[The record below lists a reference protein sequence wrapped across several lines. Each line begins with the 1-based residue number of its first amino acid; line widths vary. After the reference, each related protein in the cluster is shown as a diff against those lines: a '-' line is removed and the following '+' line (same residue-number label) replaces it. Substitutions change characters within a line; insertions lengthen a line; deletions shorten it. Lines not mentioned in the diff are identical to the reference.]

1 MIAIRLTKERIF
13 NDEWGRTMK
22 ILILGGT
29 RFLGRAFVEE
39 ALNRG
44 HEVTLFNRGTN
55 KEIFPEVEQ
64 LIGDRNGDVSSLEN
78 RKWDV
83 VVDTCGFSPHHIRN
97 VGEVLKDNIEH
108 YIFISSL
115 SVYKDWIPHHI
126 KEDYILQPEPTAEQI
141 KAVENGE
148 ISPYEHYGA
157 LKVLCEKEAEKYW
170 PGRVLH
176 VRAGLLSGMFDYTDR
191 LPYWI
196 QRIAK
201 GGKVLVP
208 GRKDRPVQIVD
219 IKDVANW
226 GLNMAENNKV
236 GTFNV
241 TGPNYELT
249 MEELLNTCKKVPNS
263 DATFVWVDES
273 FMNEHKV
280 QPWTEMPLW
289 LPETFSLEG
298 EPKPWKGGFSINI
311 ESAVKEGLTF
321 RRLEDTIADVYVW
334 MKGMDEWELKAG
346 ISGKREK
353 CLLEKWYQ

>member
-1 MIAIRLTKERIF
+1 
-13 NDEWGRTMK
+13 MK

-55 KEIFPEVEQ
+55 KEIFPDVEQ
-64 LIGDRNGDVSSLEN
+64 LIGDRNDDVSSLEN
-78 RKWDV
+78 RKWDMV
-83 VVDTCGFSPHHIRN
+83 IDTCGFSPHHIRN
-97 VGEVLKDNIEH
+97 VGEVLKDNIKH
-108 YIFISSL
+108 YTFISSL

-126 KEDYILQPEPTAEQI
+126 KEDYKLLPEPPSDKV

-148 ISPYEHYGA
+148 ISPYEYYGA
-157 LKVLCEKEAEKYW
+157 LKVLCEKEAENYW

-196 QRIAK
+196 QRVAK

-208 GRKDRPVQIVD
+208 GRKDRPVQFVD
-219 IKDVANW
+219 IKDVASF

-241 TGPNYELT
+241 TGPKDELT
-249 MEELLNTCKKVPNS
+249 MEELLNMSKKVTNS
-263 DATFVWVDES
+263 DAAFVWVDES
-273 FMNEHKV
+273 FMHENKV

-298 EPKPWKGGFSINI
+298 ETDPWKGGFSINI

-321 RRLEDTIADVYVW
+321 RRLEDTVTDVYAW
-334 MKGMDEWELKAG
+334 MRETKDRELKAG
-346 ISGKREK
+346 ISIEREK
-353 CLLEKWYQ
+353 VLLDKWYEIKRA

>member
-1 MIAIRLTKERIF
+1 
-13 NDEWGRTMK
+13 MK

-39 ALNRG
+39 ALKRG

-55 KEIFPEVEQ
+55 NEIFPEVEQ
-64 LIGDRNGDVSSLEN
+64 LIGDRNNDVSSLEN

-83 VVDTCGFSPHHIRN
+83 VIDTCGFSPHHIRN
-97 VGEVLKDNIEH
+97 IGAVLKDNIKH

-126 KEDYILQPEPTAEQI
+126 KEDYIVEPEPSNEQV

-148 ISPYEHYGA
+148 ISPYEYYGA

-176 VRAGLLSGMFDYTDR
+176 ARVGLLSGMFDYTDR

-196 QRIAK
+196 QRVAK

-208 GRKDRPVQIVD
+208 GRKGRPVQVVD
-219 IKDVANW
+219 IKDVASF

-236 GTFNV
+236 GTFNI
-241 TGPNYELT
+241 TGPNDELT
-249 MEELLNTCKKVPNS
+249 MEELLNTCKKVMNS
-263 DATFVWVDES
+263 DAEFVWVDES

-280 QPWTEMPLW
+280 EPWTEMPLW
-289 LPETFSLEG
+289 LPETFPLEG
-298 EPKPWKGGFSINI
+298 ETKPWRGGFSISI
-311 ESAVKEGLTF
+311 ERAVKAGLTF
-321 RRLEDTIADVYVW
+321 RSLEDTLTDVYEW
-334 MKGMDEWELKAG
+334 MKSMDEWELKTG
-346 ISGKREK
+346 ISVEREK
-353 CLLEKWYQ
+353 VLLDKWYEIKRV

>member
-1 MIAIRLTKERIF
+1 
-13 NDEWGRTMK
+13 MK

-55 KEIFPEVEQ
+55 QEIFPEVEQ

>member
-1 MIAIRLTKERIF
+1 
-13 NDEWGRTMK
+13 MK

-29 RFLGRAFVEE
+29 RFLGRAVVEE

-55 KEIFPEVEQ
+55 KEFFPEVEQ

-78 RKWDV
+78 RKWDA

-97 VGEVLKDNIEH
+97 VGEVLQNNIKH

-115 SVYKDWIPHHI
+115 SVYKDWIPHDI
-126 KEDYILQPEPTAEQI
+126 KEDYILQPEPTEEQI

-196 QRIAK
+196 GRVAK

-208 GRKDRPVQIVD
+208 GRKIRPVQLVD
-219 IKDVANW
+219 IKDVAGW
-226 GLNMAENNKV
+226 GLNMAEHNKA
-236 GTFNV
+236 GTFNI
-241 TGPNYELT
+241 TGPNDELT
-249 MEELLNTCKKVPNS
+249 MEELLNTCKKVTNS
-263 DATFVWVDES
+263 DAEFVWVDES
-273 FMNEHKV
+273 FMSEHNV

-289 LPETFSLEG
+289 IPETFPLDG
-298 EPKPWKGGFSINI
+298 ETKPWRGGFSICI
-311 ESAVKEGLTF
+311 ESAVNEGLTF
-321 RRLEDTIADVYVW
+321 RRIEETVTDVYEW
-334 MKGMDEWELKAG
+334 MESTEEWELKAG
-346 ISGKREK
+346 ISGEREK
-353 CLLEKWYQ
+353 VLLDKWYERKRV

>member
-1 MIAIRLTKERIF
+1 
-13 NDEWGRTMK
+13 MK

-55 KEIFPEVEQ
+55 QEIFPEVEQ

-148 ISPYEHYGA
+148 ISPYKHYGA

>member
-1 MIAIRLTKERIF
+1 
-13 NDEWGRTMK
+13 MK

-39 ALNRG
+39 TLQRG

-55 KEIFPEVEQ
+55 QEIFLEVEQ

-115 SVYKDWIPHHI
+115 SVYKDWIPHDI

-141 KAVENGE
+141 KTVENGE

-196 QRIAK
+196 GRIAK
-201 GGKVLVP
+201 GGEVLVP

-226 GLNMAENNKV
+226 GLNMAENNKA
-236 GTFNV
+236 GIFNV
-241 TGPNYELT
+241 QVR
-249 MEELLNTCKKVPNS
+249 M
-263 DATFVWVDES
+263 
-273 FMNEHKV
+273 MN
-280 QPWTEMPLW
+280 
-289 LPETFSLEG
+289 
-298 EPKPWKGGFSINI
+298 
-311 ESAVKEGLTF
+311 
-321 RRLEDTIADVYVW
+321 
-334 MKGMDEWELKAG
+334 
-346 ISGKREK
+346 
-353 CLLEKWYQ
+353 

>member
-1 MIAIRLTKERIF
+1 MR
-13 NDEWGRTMK
+13 

-39 ALNRG
+39 ALQRG

-64 LIGDRNGDVSSLEN
+64 LIGDRNGDVLSLEN

-108 YIFISSL
+108 YLFISSL
-115 SVYKDWIPHHI
+115 SVYKDWIPYDI
-126 KEDYILQPEPTAEQI
+126 KEDYILQPEPTEEQI

-148 ISPYEHYGA
+148 ISPYEHYGT

-170 PGRVLH
+170 PGRVLL

-196 QRIAK
+196 QRVAK
-201 GGKVLVP
+201 GGEVLVP
-208 GRKDRPVQIVD
+208 GRKERPVQIVD

-226 GLNMAENNKV
+226 GLNMAENNKA
-236 GTFNV
+236 GIFNV
-241 TGPNYELT
+241 TGPNDELT
-249 MEELLNTCKKVPNS
+249 MEELLNTCKKVTNS
-263 DATFVWVDES
+263 DAEFIWVDES
-273 FMNEHKV
+273 FMKEQKIE
-280 QPWTEMPLW
+280 PWTEMPLW
-289 LPETFSLEG
+289 IPETFPLEG
-298 EPKPWKGGFSINI
+298 ETKPWKGGFSISI

-321 RRLEDTIADVYVW
+321 RRLEHTVTDVYKW
-334 MKGMDEWELKAG
+334 MKSVDEWESKAG
-346 ISGKREK
+346 ISREREK
-353 CLLEKWYQ
+353 MLLDKRYEKKRV

>member
-1 MIAIRLTKERIF
+1 
-13 NDEWGRTMK
+13 MK

-39 ALNRG
+39 ALKRG

-55 KEIFPEVEQ
+55 NEIFPEVEQ
-64 LIGDRNGDVSSLEN
+64 LIGDRNDDVSSLEN

-83 VVDTCGFSPHHIRN
+83 VVDTCGFSPHHIRK

-108 YIFISSL
+108 YTFISSI
-115 SVYKDWIPHHI
+115 SVYKDWIPYHI
-126 KEDYILQPEPTAEQI
+126 KEDYILQPEPPSDKV

-148 ISPYEHYGA
+148 ISPYEYYGA

-191 LPYWI
+191 IPYWV
-196 QRIAK
+196 QRVAK
-201 GGKVLVP
+201 GGNVLVP
-208 GRKDRPVQIVD
+208 GRKDRPVQLVD
-219 IKDVANW
+219 IKDVASF

-236 GTFNV
+236 GTFNI
-241 TGPNYELT
+241 TGPNDELT
-249 MEELLNTCKKVPNS
+249 MEELLNTCKEVTNS
-263 DATFVWVDES
+263 DAEFVWVDES
-273 FMNEHKV
+273 FMSEHKV

-289 LPETFSLEG
+289 LPETFPLEG
-298 EPKPWKGGFSINI
+298 NTEPWKGGFSVSI

-321 RRLEDTIADVYVW
+321 SNLEDTVTDVNEW
-334 MKGMDEWELKAG
+334 MRETKGRELKAG
-346 ISGKREK
+346 ISIEREK
-353 CLLEKWYQ
+353 VLLDKWYEIKRG

>member
-1 MIAIRLTKERIF
+1 
-13 NDEWGRTMK
+13 MK

-44 HEVTLFNRGTN
+44 YEVTSFNRGTN

>member
-1 MIAIRLTKERIF
+1 
-13 NDEWGRTMK
+13 MK

-29 RFLGRAFVEE
+29 RFLGRAFVDE
-39 ALNRG
+39 ALKRG

-55 KEIFPEVEQ
+55 NEIFPEVEQ
-64 LIGDRNGDVSSLEN
+64 LVGDRNGDVSSLGN

-83 VVDTCGFSPHHIRN
+83 VVDTCGFSPHHIRK

-108 YIFISSL
+108 YTFISSI
-115 SVYKDWIPHHI
+115 SVYKDWIPYHI
-126 KEDYILQPEPTAEQI
+126 KEDYIVQSELPGEKV

-148 ISPYEHYGA
+148 ISPYEYYGA

-196 QRIAK
+196 QCVAK

-208 GRKDRPVQIVD
+208 GRKDRPVQFVD
-219 IKDVANW
+219 IKDVASF
-226 GLNMAENNKV
+226 GLKMAENNKV

-241 TGPNYELT
+241 TGPKDELT
-249 MEELLNTCKKVPNS
+249 MEELLNTCKEVTNS
-263 DATFVWVDES
+263 DAEFVWIEES
-273 FMNEHKV
+273 FLNENKV

-298 EPKPWKGGFSINI
+298 ESEPWKGGFSVSI
-311 ESAVKEGLTF
+311 ENAVKEGLTF
-321 RRLEDTIADVYVW
+321 RSLEETIKDVYEW
-334 MKGMDEWELKAG
+334 MKGMEDGELKAG
-346 ISGKREK
+346 ISGEWERV
-353 CLLEKWYQ
+353 LLEKWYKEEPNKGTFRMI

>member
-1 MIAIRLTKERIF
+1 
-13 NDEWGRTMK
+13 MK

-55 KEIFPEVEQ
+55 KELFPEVEQ
-64 LIGDRNGDVSSLEN
+64 LIGDRNGGVSSLEN

-97 VGEVLKDNIEH
+97 IGDVLKDNIKH

-115 SVYKDWIPHHI
+115 SVYKDWIPHDI
-126 KEDYILQPEPTAEQI
+126 KEDYILQPEPTKEQI
-141 KAVENGE
+141 KAVENSE

-157 LKVLCEKEAEKYW
+157 LKVLCEKEAEEYW
-170 PGRVLH
+170 PRRVLH

-196 QRIAK
+196 QRVAK

-226 GLNMAENNKV
+226 GLNMAENNKA
-236 GTFNV
+236 GIFNV
-241 TGPNYELT
+241 TAPNDELT
-249 MEELLNTCKKVPNS
+249 MEELLNTCKKVTNS
-263 DATFVWVDES
+263 DAEFVWVDES
-273 FMNEHKV
+273 FMSEHNV
-280 QPWTEMPLW
+280 Q
-289 LPETFSLEG
+289 
-298 EPKPWKGGFSINI
+298 PWKGGFSISVEN
-311 ESAVKEGLTF
+311 AVKEGLTF
-321 RRLEDTIADVYVW
+321 RRIEETVTDVYEW
-334 MKGMDEWELKAG
+334 MKSTDEWELKAG
-346 ISGKREK
+346 ISGEREK
-353 CLLEKWYQ
+353 ELLERWY

>member
-1 MIAIRLTKERIF
+1 
-13 NDEWGRTMK
+13 MK

-39 ALNRG
+39 ALKRG

-55 KEIFPEVEQ
+55 KEIFPEVEK
-64 LIGDRNGDVSSLEN
+64 LIGDRNDDVSSLEN
-78 RKWDV
+78 RKWDA

-97 VGEVLKDNIEH
+97 VGEVLRDNIKH

-115 SVYKDWIPHHI
+115 SVYKDWIPPHI
-126 KEDYILQPEPTAEQI
+126 KEDYILQLEPTGDQI

-148 ISPYEHYGA
+148 VSPYEYYGA

-176 VRAGLLSGMFDYTDR
+176 VRAGLLSGIFDYTDR

-196 QRIAK
+196 GRVAK

-226 GLNMAENNKV
+226 GLNMAEKNKA

-249 MEELLNTCKKVPNS
+249 MEELLNTCKKVTNS
-263 DATFVWVDES
+263 DAAFVWVDES

-298 EPKPWKGGFSINI
+298 ETKPWKGGFSMSI
-311 ESAVKEGLTF
+311 ERAVKAGLTF
-321 RRLEDTIADVYVW
+321 RRLEHTVTDVYEW
-334 MKGMDEWELKAG
+334 MKSVDEWELKAG
-346 ISGKREK
+346 ISGEREK
-353 CLLEKWYQ
+353 ELLEKWYQSI

>member
-1 MIAIRLTKERIF
+1 
-13 NDEWGRTMK
+13 MK

-55 KEIFPEVEQ
+55 QEIFPEVEQ

-157 LKVLCEKEAEKYW
+157 LKVLCEKAEKYW

-249 MEELLNTCKKVPNS
+249 MEELLNTCKRFRIVMLH
-263 DATFVWVDES
+263 S
-273 FMNEHKV
+273 F
-280 QPWTEMPLW
+280 
-289 LPETFSLEG
+289 G
-298 EPKPWKGGFSINI
+298 
-311 ESAVKEGLTF
+311 
-321 RRLEDTIADVYVW
+321 
-334 MKGMDEWELKAG
+334 
-346 ISGKREK
+346 
-353 CLLEKWYQ
+353 